1 MKKIFIS
8 LLATATLAGCSG
20 NEENL
25 AIDDG
30 RPVPIELNAGVNTL
44 SRAVISPGNDI
55 SNIGIAGW
63 EAEEG
68 QAKCTD
74 PYTWHT
80 HLTTTASTTAHN
92 VTWLAQQYYNAD
104 ATIYT
109 HMKAWY
115 PCGDFVTSPIEN
127 NKVTFSNDGTVD
139 VMMADVVKGNKT
151 LGVSGPLQFKHKTSQ
166 IKFKV
171 KKGTGLTDGTKIKKI
186 VIKDAQLPTGFD
198 ISQDYKTSDAIT
210 YADAAD
216 LQIPNLNSNQVIGD
230 EASAGNPVMIRPTG
244 SKTFKI
250 DVETSG
256 ATYKDCEVTL
266 TGEGAIMSEGYAY
279 TITLTFGQAGLEL
292 TATVDEWKSATGGAE
307 LQ

>member
-8 LLATATLAGCSG
+8 LLATAALAGCSG

-44 SRAVISPGNDI
+44 SRAVISSGSEI

-63 EAEEG
+63 EAKEND
-68 QAKCTD
+68 AKYTTE
-74 PYTWHT
+74 PTWHT
-80 HLTTTASTTAHN
+80 HLTTTANTSAHN

-104 ATIYT
+104 ETIYT
-109 HMKAWY
+109 HMKAWH

-171 KKGTGLTDGTKIKKI
+171 KKGTGLTDGTKIQKI
-186 VIKDAQLPTGFD
+186 VIKDAHLPTGFD
-198 ISQDYKTSDAIT
+198 ISQDYKTPDAIT
-210 YADAAD
+210 YAEAAD

-230 EASAGNPVMIRPTG
+230 EAPVGDPVMIRPTG
-244 SKTFKI
+244 TNDFLI
-250 DVETSG
+250 DVTTSG
-256 ATYKDCEVTL
+256 ATYKDCKVTL
-266 TGEGAIMSEGYAY
+266 TGGAKMDEGYSY

-292 TATVDEWKSATGGAE
+292 TAIVDEWKSATGGAE

>member
-8 LLATATLAGCSG
+8 LLATAALAGCSG

-30 RPVPIELNAGVNTL
+30 RRVPIELNAGVNTL
-44 SRAVISPGNDI
+44 SRAVISSGSDI

-63 EAEEG
+63 EAKENAADYT
-68 QAKCTD
+68 AK
-74 PYTWHT
+74 YTWHT
-80 HLTTTASTTAHN
+80 HLSTTASTSAHN

-104 ATIYT
+104 ETLYT

-139 VMMADVVKGNKT
+139 VMMADVVKGNKI

-171 KKGTGLTDGTKIKKI
+171 KKGTGLTDGTKIQKI

-198 ISQDYKTSDAIT
+198 ISKPYIDADVIT
-210 YADAAD
+210 YAEAAD
-216 LQIPNLNSNQVIGD
+216 LLIPNLNSNQVIGD
-230 EASAGNPVMIRPTG
+230 EASAGDPVMIRPTG
-244 SKTFKI
+244 TNDFLI
-250 DVETSG
+250 DVTTSG
-256 ATYKDCEVTL
+256 ATYTDCKVTL
-266 TGEGAIMSEGYAY
+266 TSGAKMNEGYAY

-292 TATVDEWKSATGGAE
+292 TAIVDEWKSATGGAE